1 MKKTQNNY
9 RARYGDAIRSLGCN
23 DEEFESLKDINTE
36 LEIQLEREK
45 KSVSDYP
52 EFYKLSDIMRSIGLG
67 GGIVVNAPVQVVKE
81 LNDNEI
87 ARVGGKLT
95 DIVGREFARRTGG
108 AL

>member
-1 MKKTQNNY
+1 MLPI
-9 RARYGDAIRSLGCN
+9 D
-23 DEEFESLKDINTE
+23 
-36 LEIQLEREK
+36 
-45 KSVSDYP
+45 
-52 EFYKLSDIMRSIGLG
+52 KLSDIMRSVGLG

-81 LNDNEI
+81 LNDGEI